1 MYHIVLVHFNSLQT
15 VIRVSVKFVF
25 NVRTKNYIG
34 QYMYIINDITI
45 A

>member
-25 NVRTKNYIG
+25 NIRTENYIG
-34 QYMYIINDITI
+34 QYMYIINDIKI
-45 A
+45 V